1 MSTTL
6 CTRCGAAVES
16 PQLHERWHDDQ
27 DGLMQQIRD
36 TLELLHAH
44 SENLIERMHVI
55 ETAIDGGPE
64 DDYDDGFNE
73 VRFDLEAE
81 AMRAAHQQSHGA

>member
-1 MSTTL
+1 MTTTL

-16 PQLHERWHDDQ
+16 PQLHERWHDDH
-27 DGLMQQIRD
+27 DALMQQIRD

-55 ETAIDGGPE
+55 EQAIDGGPE
-64 DDYDDGFNE
+64 EPDDGFEEIRAELN
-73 VRFDLEAE
+73 AE
-81 AMRAAHQQSHGA
+81 ARRASAD